1 MNQPWAK
8 FYSAMELSLWKIL
21 PIGLSLIVGIIGVGL
36 AYFDVPLNSLFT
48 PESQPGEPETFLLSQ
63 DPLIVYIK
71 NFISPKEA
79 AHLVGIA

>member
-1 MNQPWAK
+1 
-8 FYSAMELSLWKIL
+8 MELPLWKLL

-36 AYFDVPLNSLFT
+36 VYFDVPLNSLFT
-48 PESQPGEPETFLLSQ
+48 PESLAGEPETFLLSR